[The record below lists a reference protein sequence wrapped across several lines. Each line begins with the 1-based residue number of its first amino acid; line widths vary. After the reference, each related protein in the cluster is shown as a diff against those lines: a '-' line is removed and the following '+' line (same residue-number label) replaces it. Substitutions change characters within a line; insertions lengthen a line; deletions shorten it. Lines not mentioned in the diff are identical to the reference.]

1 MNEKIAEIAEEL
13 RKRGISF
20 IIQKE
25 LIKDYEKA
33 DYEVCLWDLNEDL
46 LLFLLNK
53 CIEYKENNN
62 ESWWI
67 IV

>member
-1 MNEKIAEIAEEL
+1 MNEKIEEIAEEL

-25 LIKDYEKA
+25 LIKDCEKA

-62 ESWWI
+62 ES
-67 IV
+67 

>member
-62 ESWWI
+62 ES
-67 IV
+67 